1 MSRDAVFVRSAPTVL
16 RASPAMIGHQG
27 HRGTI
32 HSTFDT
38 MVNQS
43 GQVAWPGGSATAHE
57 IKSLVGE
64 ADVMAT
70 AVEVHFSWNSGYINA
85 EAQSGG
91 KIWYDEKRPSY
102 AYILPPSTLVAVRM
116 KEAPSIL
123 NFLVGIERGVL
134 LWGAGAC
141 ST

>member
-1 MSRDAVFVRSAPTVL
+1 MSSDAVFVRSAPTVL

-70 AVEVHFSWNSGYINA
+70 AVLLHFSWDSGYINA
-85 EAQSGG
+85 EAQSGR
-91 KIWYDEKRPSY
+91 KIWYDENPPSH
-102 AYILPPSTLVAVRM
+102 AYILPPRTLFAFPM
-116 KEAPSIL
+116 K
-123 NFLVGIERGVL
+123 
-134 LWGAGAC
+134 
-141 ST
+141 